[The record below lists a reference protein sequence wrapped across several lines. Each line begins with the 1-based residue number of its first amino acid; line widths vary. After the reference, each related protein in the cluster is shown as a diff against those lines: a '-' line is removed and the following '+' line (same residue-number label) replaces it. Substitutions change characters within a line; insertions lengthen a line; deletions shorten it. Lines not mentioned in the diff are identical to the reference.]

1 MVDNRLNKDKF
12 RGDAM
17 IKGEKKGERTRE
29 KTGQR
34 SGESTGK
41 KSGERTWLKAGDQ
54 TGKKFGEK
62 TWQKAGEKAGQ
73 KYGEKAWQRADE
85 KTERKSGEK
94 AWSKSGEHTGKKFG
108 EKTWQ
113 KAGEKTGQKYG
124 EKTWQR
130 ADEKTE
136 RKSGEKTWSKAGE
149 QTGKKYGEK
158 TWQKA
163 GEKTGQKYGEKTW
176 QGADDKTGRK
186 SGEKTWSKAGEQTGK
201 KYGEKTWQKAGEK
214 TGQKYGEKTWQGA
227 DDKTGRKSGEKTWSK
242 AGEQTGKKFGE
253 KTWQKAGEKTGQKY
267 GEKTWQGADDK
278 AGRKSGE
285 KTWSKAGEQTGKRF
299 GEKAWQGSDEKTG
312 RKSVGKT
319 WQKDGE
325 KTGRK
330 PGERTWQKDGEKT
343 GYAAGKRSGQD
354 SRDIKGKKNG
364 KFGSDGIVS
373 PSNRDKKVEEKVF
386 SKGGK
391 KNQTQCPV
399 FRICGGCQLLD
410 IPYKQQLE
418 QKEKRLEELLKPYCR
433 LEAMIGMENPY
444 HYRNKVH
451 AVFDRDKKG
460 NPFSGVYE
468 ANSHRVVPVET
479 CLIEDQKADEI
490 IGTIRGMLKSFKIR
504 TYDEDTG
511 YGLLRHVLIRR
522 GFATGEIMAVLVTA
536 SPIFPSKN
544 NFVKALLDKHPEITT
559 VIQNI
564 NGRGTNMVLGD
575 KEHVLYGK
583 GFIED
588 ILCGY
593 RFRISSKSF
602 YQVNPVQTEIL
613 YKKAIEA
620 AGLTGKERVI
630 DAYCGIGTIGIVASQ
645 YAKEVIGVELN
656 RDAVRDAVENAKIN
670 GLDNVKFFC
679 NDAGKFMENMA
690 ENGEHADVVFLDPPR
705 SGSTVEFIDSVA
717 KLKPKKVIYVSC
729 GPETLARDL
738 ELFRKKGYEAKKGW
752 GVDLFP
758 ITGHVEAVIMM
769 TYCGKEKK

>member
-1 MVDNRLNKDKF
+1 MADNRFNKDKF

-17 IKGEKKGERTRE
+17 IKGEKKGDRTRE

-34 SGESTGK
+34 SGE
-41 KSGERTWLKAGDQ
+41 
-54 TGKKFGEK
+54 
-62 TWQKAGEKAGQ
+62 
-73 KYGEKAWQRADE
+73 

-94 AWSKSGEHTGKKFG
+94 TWSKAGEQTGKKYG

-113 KAGEKTGQKYG
+113 KSGEKTGQKYG
-124 EKTWQR
+124 EKAWQR

-158 TWQKA
+158 TWQKTGQKYGQKDWQRTEEKTERKSGEKTWTKSGEQTGKKYGEKSWQKS

-176 QGADDKTGRK
+176 LRADEKTERK
-186 SGEKTWSKAGEQTGK
+186 SGEKTWSK
-201 KYGEKTWQKAGEK
+201 
-214 TGQKYGEKTWQGA
+214 
-227 DDKTGRKSGEKTWSK
+227 S
-242 AGEQTGKKFGE
+242 GEQTGKKFGE
-253 KTWQKAGEKTGQKY
+253 KTWQKSDEKP
-267 GEKTWQGADDK
+267 
-278 AGRKSGE
+278 GRRSGE
-285 KTWSKAGEQTGKRF
+285 N
-299 GEKAWQGSDEKTG
+299 AWQKDEEKTG
-312 RKSVGKT
+312 RKL
-319 WQKDGE
+319 
-325 KTGRK
+325 
-330 PGERTWQKDGEKT
+330 GERTWRGSEEKT
-343 GYAAGKRSGQD
+343 GFRAGKR
-354 SRDIKGKKNG
+354 
-364 KFGSDGIVS
+364 
-373 PSNRDKKVEEKVF
+373 
-386 SKGGK
+386 
-391 KNQTQCPV
+391 NQTQCPV

-418 QKEKRLEELLKPYCR
+418 QKQKRLEELLKPFCR

-451 AVFDRDKKG
+451 AVFDHDKKG

-522 GFATGEIMAVLVTA
+522 GFTTGEIMVVLITA

-544 NFVKALLDKHPEITT
+544 NFVKALRDKHPEITT
-559 VIQNI
+559 IIQNI

-583 GFIED
+583 GYIED

-656 RDAVRDAVENAKIN
+656 RDAVKDAMENAKIN
-670 GLDNVKFFC
+670 GLNNVKFFC

-717 KLKPKKVIYVSC
+717 KLKPKKVVYVSC

-738 ELFRKKGYEAKKGW
+738 ELFRKRGYEAKKGW

-758 ITGHVEAVIMM
+758 ITGHVETIVEI
-769 TYCGKEKK
+769 CRK